1 MDSSKILSAT
11 DQTITRK
18 SGIIGF
24 LIYASKC
31 LEIAK
36 VKVVDQYGKLLA
48 SARIL
53 PPNLLS
59 CPIARRCKDVRLGL
73 TIGGLTIAN
82 IHSKFL
88 I

>member
-1 MDSSKILSAT
+1 M
-11 DQTITRK
+11 
-18 SGIIGF
+18 
-24 LIYASKC
+24 
-31 LEIAK
+31 
-36 VKVVDQYGKLLA
+36 KVVDQYGKLLA

-53 PPNLLS
+53 LPDLLS
-59 CPIARRCKDVRLGL
+59 YLIARRCKDVRLGL